1 MAKEMENAE
10 TGWERPGS
18 GQSDGM
24 DVYLADEML
33 KLENQLCFP
42 LYACARKVTGKYTP
56 FLKPLGITYTQYL
69 VFMVLWEYGDMNVG
83 DLCRRLYL
91 DSGTLTP
98 LLKKMEEKGYV
109 RRIRCPEDERC
120 VSIQLTREGQE
131 MKEKVRDVPEKV
143 GACVRMDPAQSQQLH
158 SLLYQILE
166 TVC

>member
-1 MAKEMENAE
+1 MTEMTEMTEKTDLAKL
-10 TGWERPGS
+10 
-18 GQSDGM
+18 QSIS
-24 DVYLADEML
+24 ADDML

-98 LLKKMEEKGYV
+98 LLKKMEGKGYL
-109 RRIRCPEDERC
+109 RRSRCSEDERC
-120 VSIQLTREGQE
+120 VNIQLTQAGMQ
-131 MKEKVRDVPEKV
+131 MKEQAKDIPAKV
-143 GACVRMDPAQSQQLH
+143 GGCIACLDPEEIGRLH
-158 SLLYQILE
+158 ELLQRILDA
-166 TVC
+166 VC